1 MSAHTS
7 SQPAADRSP
16 ESVVAATELA
26 AVRRL
31 LHPDGA
37 AAKRG
42 GFSIIG
48 PGGEVV
54 PLPNAVVELIDRAA
68 TALARG
74 AAITIVPVDREL
86 TTQQAAGLLNV
97 SRQYLVRLL
106 DEGRLPSRRT
116 GTHRRVR
123 ADDVMAFK
131 LARDRQRADALSALA
146 ELSEDMGGYEELE

>member
-1 MSAHTS
+1 MSTHTS
-7 SQPAADRSP
+7 QPVTDTSP
-16 ESVVAATELA
+16 ASVVAATELA

-37 AAKRG
+37 AASRD

-68 TALARG
+68 IALARG
-74 AAITIVPVDREL
+74 AAITIVPVDQEL
-86 TTQQAAGLLNV
+86 TTQQAADLLNV

-131 LARDRQRADALSALA
+131 LARDRQRADALAALA
-146 ELSEDMGGYEELE
+146 ELSEDVGGYEELE